1 MLISFFFIKDS
12 FSQKEDHIW
21 LYNFSNTF
29 FAEPG
34 DVWGCSVIDFNT
46 LPPSVYEDTEMTLSM
61 KETFA
66 VICDD
71 NGSLNYYSNGQVI
84 RDSLHLNISNGDTIN
99 YGPRWEVFIR
109 RDGQDFETTGFRGVQ
124 EIGFITQ
131 PETDTLLV
139 LYQNNNEFFEI
150 GEDFNYHLLQAK
162 IYESVVVE
170 KDKLINDQIRVGG
183 TLTACK
189 HANGRD
195 WWLLQFSENQVFNYL
210 ITPEGIVLDHTQTI
224 PFELTIPF
232 TGQSKFSPKGDRFA
246 IHGVF
251 DLNSDTGKGLMISD
265 FDRSTGDLINPQ
277 LDILPS
283 YDNLLSN
290 GVEFS
295 PSGELLYISTQTTI
309 RQYDLLDNDVFSS
322 MQIVAVNDSVQNCS
336 IDVGSAVAFI
346 GQMQLAPD
354 NQIYISLTAQ
364 CNDVHIIRHP
374 DVRGV
379 GCEVEQNAIVLPTF
393 VFGTIPNTN
402 TYRLGPLDGSPADTL
417 GIDNL
422 PVSRFWYEQ
431 NSSDFLSVQLWDV
444 SYFRPEQWQW
454 SFGDG
459 QTSTERHPLHSYESN
474 GIYEVC
480 LTVSNENSNDTS
492 CETLFLG
499 TSDTEDMESDISL
512 SVFPN
517 PTEGLTRFLLS
528 GYLPQDGVL
537 TLYDLQG
544 RVVYTQQMRTGA
556 TVADLS
562 GLDIGT
568 YVYEL
573 RDGQQVIGGGKV
585 VRI

>member
-1 MLISFFFIKDS
+1 
-12 FSQKEDHIW
+12 
-21 LYNFSNTF
+21 
-29 FAEPG
+29 
-34 DVWGCSVIDFNT
+34 
-46 LPPSVYEDTEMTLSM
+46 
-61 KETFA
+61 
-66 VICDD
+66 
-71 NGSLNYYSNGQVI
+71 
-84 RDSLHLNISNGDTIN
+84 
-99 YGPRWEVFIR
+99 
-109 RDGQDFETTGFRGVQ
+109 
-124 EIGFITQ
+124 
-131 PETDTLLV
+131 
-139 LYQNNNEFFEI
+139 
-150 GEDFNYHLLQAK
+150 
-162 IYESVVVE
+162 
-170 KDKLINDQIRVGG
+170 
-183 TLTACK
+183 
-189 HANGRD
+189 
-195 WWLLQFSENQVFNYL
+195 
-210 ITPEGIVLDHTQTI
+210 
-224 PFELTIPF
+224 
-232 TGQSKFSPKGDRFA
+232 
-246 IHGVF
+246 
-251 DLNSDTGKGLMISD
+251 
-265 FDRSTGDLINPQ
+265 
-277 LDILPS
+277 
-283 YDNLLSN
+283 
-290 GVEFS
+290 
-295 PSGELLYISTQTTI
+295 
-309 RQYDLLDNDVFSS
+309 

-417 GIDNL
+417 DINNL

-431 NSSDFLSVQLWDV
+431 DSSDFLSVQLWDV

-459 QTSTERHPLHSYESN
+459 QTSTERHPLHSYQSN

-499 TSDTEDMESDISL
+499 TSDTEDIESDISL

-544 RVVYTQQMRTGA
+544 RVVHTQQMRTGA
-556 TVADLS
+556 TVVDLS

-573 RDGQQVIGGGKV
+573 RDGNAVIGSGKV